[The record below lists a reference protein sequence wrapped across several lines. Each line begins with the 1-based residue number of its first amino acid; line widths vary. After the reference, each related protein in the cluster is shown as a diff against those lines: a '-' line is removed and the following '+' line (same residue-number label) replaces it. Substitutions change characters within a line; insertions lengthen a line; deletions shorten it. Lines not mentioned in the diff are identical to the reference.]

1 MIKCTTCEHY
11 ERNGAKHTCD
21 MCPTKITYGLLQ
33 DPFIE
38 ACTFYT
44 ATEAEQ
50 NRRRFYEKWKNRP
63 INDSGWVGEDKR
75 NEYSRA
81 YRKRRKEREQRAKEA
96 E

>member
-11 ERNGAKHTCD
+11 EHNGAKHTCD
-21 MCPTKITYGLLQ
+21 KCPTKITYGLLQ

-38 ACTFYT
+38 ACTFYA

-63 INDSGWVGEDKR
+63 INDSGIIDEER
-75 NEYSRA
+75 ARLMMA
-81 YRKRRKEREQRAKEA
+81 YRKRRKEREKRIKE
-96 E
+96 EL

>member
-11 ERNGAKHTCD
+11 EHNGAKHTCD
-21 MCPTKITYGLLQ
+21 QCPNKITYGLLQ

-38 ACTFYT
+38 ACTFYA

-63 INDSGWVGEDKR
+63 INDSGIIDEER
-75 NEYSRA
+75 ARLMAA
-81 YRKRRKEREQRAKEA
+81 YRKRRKEREKRTKE
-96 E
+96 EL